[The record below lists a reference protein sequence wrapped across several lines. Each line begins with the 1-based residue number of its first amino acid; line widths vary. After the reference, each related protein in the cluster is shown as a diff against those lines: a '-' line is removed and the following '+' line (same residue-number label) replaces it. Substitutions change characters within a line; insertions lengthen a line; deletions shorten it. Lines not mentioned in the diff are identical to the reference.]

1 MVRWLDCSG
10 QMQLKWA
17 GYALRYLTY
26 LEWYL
31 SFALFCSHIF
41 NHFYVCKKKFS
52 VLSSNLS
59 LRQLPP
65 ERSSRD
71 YPEVVHTRLCLEDF
85 YHFINLP
92 NRTNSP
98 NCNSYSGN
106 RDPTVKQSVAQN
118 GNFFKNVFYKKYV
131 KFSINIMSKIV
142 FLKILCPSLKKRHFM

>member
-1 MVRWLDCSG
+1 MGRRLDFSG
-10 QMQLKWA
+10 LILSKWA
-17 GYALRYLTY
+17 GYTFTYLTY
-26 LEWYL
+26 LEWNL

-41 NHFYVCKKKFS
+41 IHFYVGKKNFI

-92 NRTNSP
+92 NHTNSP
-98 NCNSYSGN
+98 NCNSYPGN
-106 RDPTVKQSVAQN
+106 RNPTVTRT
-118 GNFFKNVFYKKYV
+118 GIFF
-131 KFSINIMSKIV
+131 NILEDTYASQQDRG
-142 FLKILCPSLKKRHFM
+142 FLSSYYNLANLYGLADL